1 MSQIQIYARVR
12 PTSRQFSGIK
22 VPSQDNT
29 LAIHIGDQ
37 DNITKRPESRY
48 ARAPPSK
55 HMFKFRH
62 IFDQQA
68 SQEEVFNRVATHMID
83 SFLTGYVVCCA
94 EFFPGAIIIWGMSL
108 KLCHALV
115 HYKDTQ
121 KLTAKI
127 SVWLNKILRPHP
139 LLHSESN

>member
-12 PTSRQFSGIK
+12 PTSRQFDGIK
-22 VPSQDNT
+22 VHPEDST
-29 LAIHIGDQ
+29 LAIHIGEQ

-62 IFDQQA
+62 VFDQQA

-83 SFLTGYVVCCA
+83 SFLTGYVICNA
-94 EFFPGAIIIWGMSL
+94 KKKIWIVDSL
-108 KLCHALV
+108 K
-115 HYKDTQ
+115 
-121 KLTAKI
+121 
-127 SVWLNKILRPHP
+127 RGHP
-139 LLHSESN
+139 LNNEQVVIPTSYIVSKNSASNQHISKSV